1 MSIFRFSG
9 LRNQFRAFS
18 RMGLTKFR
26 KVDAPGLRFI
36 KFLGAGAGNGFS
48 IRPDFSTYC
57 ILAVWDDADAA
68 SSFIRENPLF
78 AEYLSHSSD
87 HVTHFMHNS
96 MSHGQ
101 WDGQSPFEKTTIFDP
116 NEPVAVIT
124 RATIRF
130 RRLLKFWQYVPSV
143 SKSMDGKP
151 GLKTAIGI
159 GELPLIQQATF
170 SVWEKGSDMMHYA
183 YQSPLHHEVIRKTR
197 ELNWYSEEL
206 FARFVIVKTWTNV
219 QKSDT

>member
-9 LRNQFRAFS
+9 LSNKLWAFRQ
-18 RMGLTKFR
+18 MGLTKFW
-26 KVDAPGLRFI
+26 KVNAPGLQFI

-48 IRPDFSTYC
+48 MRPDLSTYC
-57 ILAVWDDADAA
+57 ILAVWDNADAA
-68 SSFIRENPLF
+68 SLFISENPLF
-78 AEYLSHSSD
+78 AEYLSRSSD

-101 WDGQSPFEKTTIFDP
+101 WDKKTPFEKTVVFDP

-124 RATIRF
+124 RATIRL
-130 RRLLKFWQYVPSV
+130 RLLLKFWKYVPSV
-143 SKSMDGKP
+143 SKSMEGKP

-170 SVWEKGSDMMHYA
+170 SVWESGNDMMHYA
-183 YQSPLHHEVIRKTR
+183 YQSPLHNNVIRKTR

-206 FARFVIVKTWTNV
+206 FARFRIVKTWTNE
-219 QKSDT
+219 